1 VWADAIMRAMTLL
14 TIRRAWTRLALASLA
29 LLVSACAAPGS
40 KGAVAAEPAVDR
52 GWEVIG
58 TSAEGRPV
66 RARTLGRGGR
76 HIALIAGIH
85 GDETE
90 GLQHVEELV
99 ALCAEAAANVR
110 FFEDI
115 SPDGTARG
123 TRHTA
128 SGVDPNRNWP
138 AKNFSPAPTRGP
150 RPLSEPEIAAA
161 HAELVRFSPELVIVL
176 HSTKRGPFVN
186 FDGPARELA
195 DLFARAAGPPWKVVA
210 DMGYATPGSFGSWMG
225 VDRGVPTLTVEL
237 QRGAPASA
245 SGPALARAIPAV
257 IEAFVGRAA
266 GNASGSDFYVR

>member
-1 VWADAIMRAMTLL
+1 MCTMTHRS
-14 TIRRAWTRLALASLA
+14 TRRALARITLTSFA
-29 LLVSACAAPGS
+29 LFAAACATSRTSGT
-40 KGAVAAEPAVDR
+40 VAADPTEDR

-66 RARTLGRGGR
+66 RARSLGHGVRR
-76 HIALIAGIH
+76 VALIAGIH
-85 GDETE
+85 GDEIE
-90 GLQHVEELV
+90 GLRHVDEFV
-99 ALCAEAAANVR
+99 AICAEIDARVR
-110 FFEDI
+110 LIEDV

-138 AKNFSPAPTRGP
+138 AKNFTAAPTRGP
-150 RPLSEPEIAAA
+150 RPLSEPEVAAA
-161 HAELVRFSPELVIVL
+161 HADLGRFEPELVIVL

-195 DLFARAAGPPWKVVA
+195 EIFARAAGAPWKVVA

-237 QRGAPASA
+237 QRGAPESA

-257 IEAFVGRAA
+257 IEAFLGGAA
-266 GNASGSDFYVR
+266 GRTPGTDFYVR

>member
-1 VWADAIMRAMTLL
+1 MTHRP
-14 TIRRAWTRLALASLA
+14 TRRALARLTLASFAVLA
-29 LLVSACAAPGS
+29 AACAAPTQ
-40 KGAVAAEPAVDR
+40 GATLAAPAEDR

-58 TSAEGRPV
+58 ASAEGRPV
-66 RARTLGRGGR
+66 RARSLGRGER
-76 HIALIAGIH
+76 RVALIAGIH

-90 GLQHVEELV
+90 GLRHVDELV
-99 ALCAEAAANVR
+99 QLCASADVLVR
-110 FFEDI
+110 LIEDV

-138 AKNFSPAPTRGP
+138 AQNFTPADSRGP
-150 RPLSEPEIAAA
+150 RPLSEPEVAAA
-161 HAELVRFSPELVIVL
+161 HADLVRFEPELVIVL

-195 DLFARAAGPPWKVVA
+195 DVFVRAAGPPWKVVA
-210 DMGYATPGSFGSWMG
+210 EMGYATPGSFGSWMG

-237 QRGAPASA
+237 QRGAPERE

-257 IEAFVGRAA
+257 IDAFVGGASQGAPRA
-266 GNASGSDFYVR
+266 GFYVR

>member
-1 VWADAIMRAMTLL
+1 MCTMAHRST
-14 TIRRAWTRLALASLA
+14 RRALARTALASLV
-29 LLVSACAAPGS
+29 LVAVGCAAPRTT
-40 KGAVAAEPAVDR
+40 ATVAATPAEDR

-66 RARTLGRGGR
+66 RARSLGRGER
-76 HIALIAGIH
+76 RVALIAGIH

-90 GLQHVEELV
+90 GLRHVDELV
-99 ALCAEAAANVR
+99 RLCAEADVR
-110 FFEDI
+110 VRLFEDI

-138 AKNFSPAPTRGP
+138 AKNFSPAESRGP
-150 RPLSEPEIAAA
+150 RPLSEPEVAAA
-161 HAELVRFSPELVIVL
+161 HADLVRFAPELVLVL

-195 DLFARAAGPPWKVVA
+195 EVFARAAGPPWKVVA

-237 QRGAPASA
+237 QRGAPETA

-257 IEAFVGRAA
+257 IEAFVGGAAQRART
-266 GNASGSDFYVR
+266 SQFYVR